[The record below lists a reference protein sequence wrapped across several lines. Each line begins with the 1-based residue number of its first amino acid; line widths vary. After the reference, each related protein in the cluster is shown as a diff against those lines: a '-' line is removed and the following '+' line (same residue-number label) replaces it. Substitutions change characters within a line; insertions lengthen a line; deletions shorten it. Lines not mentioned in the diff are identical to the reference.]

1 MWLIIN
7 LYENMK
13 NGLIIVII
21 FSFLSSCL
29 NREAKVSVGYNIRFI
44 GFIEDIEEKYTFD
57 KMFIQK
63 DELLFYSSRNDSVIS
78 GYSDMDDI
86 QRENINESY
95 AYETKIKFKRDS
107 LTILNSKL
115 IKIAIDSVFEANM
128 QSYFDTI
135 YSTQKNKVGVRTI
148 IIEKL
153 NNIKIELY
161 TKPNDLFYKEEFI
174 DSISLINKYGHK
186 LQTIKVLS
194 EEIHIT
200 IGETFTIFLHENT
213 PNSFLLIFNSASGAV
228 EKFNSGDQINF
239 KSLVFLGISN
249 CEKNTKLIDYQKINV
264 RFNNIVSKKLKTF
277 K

>member
-1 MWLIIN
+1 
-7 LYENMK
+7 MK